1 MQKAQ
6 ERERSSAGAID
17 GMRNALEEIEQMYTQ
32 QLMSMKESLDSKS
45 SIIEEK
51 SDEIEKYFSVLF

>member
-1 MQKAQ
+1 LQKAQ